1 MAFLV
6 NLIPFLIYTRSGLWL
21 EFRSTNRI
29 APKCMTPVSMVCKCV
44 GTVKCAEGRKGFYA
58 KMLEAKKAK
67 ALLKPHLSGKPCSKK
82 EQ

>member
-1 MAFLV
+1 
-6 NLIPFLIYTRSGLWL
+6 
-21 EFRSTNRI
+21 
-29 APKCMTPVSMVCKCV
+29 MTPVSMVCKCV